1 MFLFFDVLPFR
12 KQLEYNQTITC
23 SRCGH
28 FGRYEVYLVGNR
40 FRLFF
45 IPVIT
50 FGKKYLVRTTCCDT
64 WYLLDP
70 QIGKAIERKE
80 TVSIRDSD
88 LQMYQTGEPLES
100 RCPNCGASYPQG
112 AHFCPNCGTRVDG
125 MER

>member
-50 FGKKYLVRTTCCDT
+50 FGKKIPCPHN
-64 WYLLDP
+64 LLRHMVP
-70 QIGKAIERKE
+70 AGSACRK
-80 TVSIRDSD
+80 SD
-88 LQMYQTGEPLES
+88 
-100 RCPNCGASYPQG
+100 
-112 AHFCPNCGTRVDG
+112 
-125 MER
+125 

>member
-50 FGKKYLVRTTCCDT
+50 RQSWSGHIKPSKQKSPVKRQGQDQAGENYSVILRIAKPVMSMTFSLS
-64 WYLLDP
+64 
-70 QIGKAIERKE
+70 
-80 TVSIRDSD
+80 TV
-88 LQMYQTGEPLES
+88 
-100 RCPNCGASYPQG
+100 
-112 AHFCPNCGTRVDG
+112 
-125 MER
+125 

>member
-1 MFLFFDVLPFR
+1 
-12 KQLEYNQTITC
+12 
-23 SRCGH
+23 
-28 FGRYEVYLVGNR
+28 VGNR

-70 QIGKAIERKE
+70 LVGKAIEWKE

-100 RCPNCGASYPQG
+100 RCPNCGASYPHG
-112 AHFCPNCGTRVDG
+112 SNYCPNCGAKVEG
-125 MER
+125 

>member
-12 KQLEYNQTITC
+12 KLLEYNQTITC

-28 FGRYEVYLVGNR
+28 FGRYVVYRVGNR

-45 IPVIT
+45 IPVLT

-70 QIGKAIERKE
+70 LVGKAIERKE

-100 RCPNCGASYPQG
+100 SCPNCGASYPHG
-112 AHFCPNCGTRVDG
+112 SNYCPNCGAKVEG
-125 MER
+125 